1 MWVINQ
7 FSAMLKRST
16 IHRPN
21 SGELSIMIC
30 GIYVLA
36 NDTVYDQLVALLNSM
51 EKNIGTHILDSAKFL
66 EELLLAKAYSYLKV
80 RNFLKRTIS
89 AVSQFL

>member
-1 MWVINQ
+1 MDNR
-7 FSAMLKRST
+7 LDHCER
-16 IHRPN
+16 
-21 SGELSIMIC
+21 
-30 GIYVLA
+30 
-36 NDTVYDQLVALLNSM
+36 YDDKHHLLLLP
-51 EKNIGTHILDSAKFL
+51 TDLDSAKFL